1 MSKTTVEFEAHRTVK
16 KPTEV
21 AFTTR
26 DGRNVDFV
34 AQKPAREEVRVKF
47 RAEVPKKPK

>member
-1 MSKTTVEFEAHRTVK
+1 MPKKTVDFEARRTVR
-16 KPTEV
+16 KPTDV

-34 AQKPAREEVRVKF
+34 AQKPIREEVRVRF
-47 RAEVPKKPK
+47 RAEAPKKSR

>member
-1 MSKTTVEFEAHRTVK
+1 MPKTTVKFEAHRTVK

-26 DGRNVDFV
+26 DGRSVDFV
-34 AQKPAREEVRVKF
+34 AQKPTREEVRVRF
-47 RAEVPKKPK
+47 RAEVPKKLK

>member
-1 MSKTTVEFEAHRTVK
+1 MSKKTVEFEGHRTVK
-16 KPTEV
+16 KPTDV

-34 AQKPAREEVRVKF
+34 AKKPAREEVRVRFK
-47 RAEVPKKPK
+47 AEVPKKSK